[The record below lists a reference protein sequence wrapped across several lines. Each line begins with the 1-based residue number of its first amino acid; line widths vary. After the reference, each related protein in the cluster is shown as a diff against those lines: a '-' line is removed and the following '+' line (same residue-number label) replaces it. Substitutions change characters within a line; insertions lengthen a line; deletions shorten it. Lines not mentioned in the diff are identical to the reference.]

1 MVRARVA
8 VAEAPA
14 VSAARLRTA
23 ALALGGALLL
33 VFFWLAWPA
42 LAGAA
47 VNTAPPASPVK
58 LIFIHHSTGQ
68 AWLDDGHGGL
78 GLALRDNN
86 YFVSDTNYG
95 WGPDG
100 IGDST
105 DIGNWWTWFR
115 GPSSPTYVSALFSE
129 SGQNCSYSRLAT
141 DPGGENEIIM
151 FKCCFPN
158 SQLSG
163 PDSPVP
169 AIADD
174 PLKGESCG
182 GNDFTVANAK
192 GIYNDLLGYFG
203 AHTDKLF
210 VAIVAPPVSSPDT
223 PGGRALANW
232 LVDHWLQDPGY
243 SAGNVFVFDYYTVL
257 TSLRGDGGSD
267 VGLAGGNHDRMWNG
281 AIQHTTSAGPN
292 HSVYPSAGGD
302 SHPNKAGDLK
312 ATAEFF
318 PLLNAAYNAWKGN
331 PGSDTGRPTTSAPRS
346 ASVRKGHSATLYY
359 RVSDGQSA
367 AATVVIR
374 IKTRSGL
381 TRKTLTLGMRGTG
394 SLRHASFTCALA
406 RGKYRFWVDA
416 RDYSGNPA
424 RRPLG
429 HNWLTVK

>member
-78 GLALRDNN
+78 GLALHDNN

-151 FKCCFPN
+151 FKSCFPN

-257 TSLRGDGGSD
+257 TSRRGDGGSD

-281 AIQHTTSAGPN
+281 AIQHTTGAGPN

-312 ATAEFF
+312 ATAEFV

-394 SLRHASFTCALA
+394 SLRHTSFTCGLA
-406 RGKYRFWVDA
+406 RSKYRFWVDA

-424 RRPLG
+424 RTPLG